1 MKRLRPTDSPHRQPS
16 TPREQADDRDDYV
29 SAYVSAVTRLPA
41 RQGCAEGAAL
51 GGIDRDHDWLA
62 DLVLLKRMGL
72 HPQREPDD
80 GATSYSLRLP
90 GKTWL
95 VTLASAEEP

>member
-1 MKRLRPTDSPHRQPS
+1 
-16 TPREQADDRDDYV
+16 
-29 SAYVSAVTRLPA
+29 
-41 RQGCAEGAAL
+41 L
-51 GGIDRDHDWLA
+51 GGVDRDHDWLA